1 MGCCASAPPPSPG
14 FGQLTIWGDYFNS
27 DTRTIENM
35 VSICGVPNK
44 MNIIDTLNSENK
56 QEGYLKVNPTGT
68 VPTITDIKGNQ
79 YVLGGFSI
87 YINYLCN
94 HQQRIKEN
102 IYPEEYKKEI
112 DNRILW
118 FQSLVR
124 VNTGRIIKMIISPK
138 VFGDQSPKPDDLEKD
153 INELM
158 TRILPKID

>member
-1 MGCCASAPPPSPG
+1 
-14 FGQLTIWGDYFNS
+14 
-27 DTRTIENM
+27 M